1 MKNDEEHLLL
11 CLEDLKPITDQ
22 ISPRWSGNNQVQTPK
37 LNAFTAVLVLVSAV
51 TQVLTR
57 AVGGETGPA
66 GSRLLR
72 QRLEGG
78 GGAEEEEEE
87 SGAAE
92 HGASHWG

>member
-1 MKNDEEHLLL
+1 M
-11 CLEDLKPITDQ
+11 
-22 ISPRWSGNNQVQTPK
+22 
-37 LNAFTAVLVLVSAV
+37 SAV
-51 TQVLTR
+51 TQILTR

-87 SGAAE
+87 QSGAAE
-92 HGASHWG
+92 HGASH

>member
-1 MKNDEEHLLL
+1 M
-11 CLEDLKPITDQ
+11 
-22 ISPRWSGNNQVQTPK
+22 
-37 LNAFTAVLVLVSAV
+37 SAV

-87 SGAAE
+87 EQSGAAE
-92 HGASHWG
+92 HGASH

>member
-1 MKNDEEHLLL
+1 M
-11 CLEDLKPITDQ
+11 
-22 ISPRWSGNNQVQTPK
+22 
-37 LNAFTAVLVLVSAV
+37 SAV

-78 GGAEEEEEE
+78 GGAEEEEQ

-92 HGASHWG
+92 HGASH

>member
-1 MKNDEEHLLL
+1 M
-11 CLEDLKPITDQ
+11 
-22 ISPRWSGNNQVQTPK
+22 
-37 LNAFTAVLVLVSAV
+37 SAV

-87 SGAAE
+87 QSGAAE
-92 HGASHWG
+92 HGASH